1 MRIFNIMMSRG
12 LGGIEQASLDYSKAL
27 LLENHQVF
35 NITSFGAEINNSAQ
49 NTIILPNLFSW
60 CLLSK
65 IYLRILVSIHKPDV
79 IIAHGNRAI
88 SFAKAF
94 KPKNIPL
101 VGVAHNYS
109 YKYLKLCDYVIV
121 ITNHLRKYMQSNGYD
136 DSNMFNIPNMIEVNY
151 PYITKEFRDPVVVG
165 TFGRFVKKKG
175 FEDYIKAI
183 ALIKNMGIKVKALI
197 GGDGPEV
204 MALKNL
210 ARENNL
216 EDILSFTGWV
226 TDKEDFFQQ
235 IDIFC
240 LPSLEEPFGIVL
252 LEATQHSL
260 PIVASK
266 SEGPSEILRDGVD
279 ALLSDIA
286 SPKNIAGCCIEL
298 INNHSKAASFS
309 FSAYLRLTE
318 NYDIQVVSKRLSES
332 LNQIVAIHEL

>member
-1 MRIFNIMMSRG
+1 
-12 LGGIEQASLDYSKAL
+12 
-27 LLENHQVF
+27 
-35 NITSFGAEINNSAQ
+35 
-49 NTIILPNLFSW
+49 
-60 CLLSK
+60 
-65 IYLRILVSIHKPDV
+65 V
-79 IIAHGNRAI
+79 I
-88 SFAKAF
+88 
-94 KPKNIPL
+94 
-101 VGVAHNYS
+101 
-109 YKYLKLCDYVIV
+109 
-121 ITNHLRKYMQSNGYD
+121 
-136 DSNMFNIPNMIEVNY
+136 
-151 PYITKEFRDPVVVG
+151 G

-183 ALIKNMGIKVKALI
+183 ALINNMGIKVKALI
-197 GGDGPEV
+197 GGDGPEIV
-204 MALKNL
+204 ALQDL

-226 TDKEDFFQQ
+226 KDKEAFFQQ
-235 IDIFC
+235 IDVFC

-252 LEATQHSL
+252 LEAIQYSL

-298 INNHSKAASFS
+298 INNHSKAASLS

-332 LNQIVAIHEL
+332 LNKIVAIHEL